1 MDASTSVTDVA
12 TRLRQNLPPNVV
24 RDITWSEEAWEY
36 ELSGKVL
43 IGLVKNEMLKEYLE
57 DALPNL
63 PRQRILVEITLRD
76 LLE

>member
-1 MDASTSVTDVA
+1 MTDVV
-12 TRLRQNLPPNVV
+12 TRLQQNLPPNVV
-24 RDITWSEEAWEY
+24 GGITWSEWSEEAWVE